1 MCAVALNIDSRIPIK
16 SVKFSISTFT
26 LKFPFRR
33 DTCLYER
40 MEESCAV
47 QHPSLASRSIQ
58 STSPYAA
65 KSQVETLCHC
75 LTFID
80 YYTKITE
87 HEKQSPRRTLFVTEC
102 RRLAQFCN
110 LQATDKQSDPNN
122 FDEFAIIYDI
132 FDGRAPIRKPG
143 IARGVRNSNE
153 DGDSNKLLF
162 FSGYPS
168 FQLLVQLGSHFDID
182 PEFFDLHLSFI
193 KDSVTSCNMHPSY
206 YTLPSTQCNIFQ
218 TSMTSIG
225 ATTVG
230 DRRFRDLMEKR
241 DTFKEN
247 MDFYLSNL
255 KMGRG
260 WKTYHSIVRQM
271 EVHDNTRFS
280 LEQNLT
286 ILVKRSGSDYKKW
299 RGKPHGAV
307 LSVHSKANLLIR

>member
-1 MCAVALNIDSRIPIK
+1 M
-16 SVKFSISTFT
+16 
-26 LKFPFRR
+26 LKFPSRR
-33 DTCLYER
+33 DTYLHEK

-47 QHPSLASRSIQ
+47 QHPSLTSRSIQ
-58 STSPYAA
+58 STSSCTAE
-65 KSQVETLCHC
+65 SQVETSYHY
-75 LTFID
+75 LTFAEE
-80 YYTKITE
+80 YYTKIAE
-87 HEKQSPRRTLFVTEC
+87 YVKQSPRRTLFVTEC
-102 RRLAQFCN
+102 RRIAQFCN
-110 LQATDKQSDPNN
+110 LHATDRQSDTNS

-132 FDGRAPIRKPG
+132 FSGRAPIRRPD
-143 IARGVRNSNE
+143 IARGVPNLNE

-168 FQLLVQLGSHFDID
+168 LQLLVQLGSHFDID
-182 PEFFDLHLSFI
+182 PEFFDLHLSFV

-241 DTFKEN
+241 DALKGN

-255 KMGRG
+255 KMGKG

-286 ILVKRSGSDYKKW
+286 IFVKRSRSDFKKW
-299 RGKPHGAV
+299 RGKPRGVV
-307 LSVHSKANLLIR
+307 LSVHSNINLLIS